1 MENVEKKFYSEHYKN
16 LGPLNTDM
24 TLDEI
29 DKEYF
34 IKKKRYHII
43 NEILDKNKEY
53 NLLVEVGM
61 GQGHTLSY
69 LNQKFKFKRIIGYDV
84 VDFKKNLLKDF
95 SNIDIRTANFNND
108 LPLENGTIDC
118 FVLMMVIEHLFNP
131 FHSFAK
137 IRRLLSNNGHAFINL
152 PLFTSI
158 KNRLRLL
165 LGKMP
170 ETSVEYNKWFID
182 KSWDGN
188 HLHYFTMD
196 SIFKICKLNNLEII
210 KVNPAGNFYFIKR
223 ILPWL
228 LCNEIAICV
237 KKKK

>member
-1 MENVEKKFYSEHYKN
+1 MK
-16 LGPLNTDM
+16 
-24 TLDEI
+24 
-29 DKEYF
+29 
-34 IKKKRYHII
+34 
-43 NEILDKNKEY
+43 
-53 NLLVEVGM
+53 
-61 GQGHTLSY
+61 
-69 LNQKFKFKRIIGYDV
+69 
-84 VDFKKNLLKDF
+84 
-95 SNIDIRTANFNND
+95 
-108 LPLENGTIDC
+108 
-118 FVLMMVIEHLFNP
+118 VIEHLFNP

-170 ETSVEYNKWFID
+170 ETSVQYNKWFID

-188 HLHYFTMD
+188 HSHYFTLD

-237 KKKK
+237 KKIK